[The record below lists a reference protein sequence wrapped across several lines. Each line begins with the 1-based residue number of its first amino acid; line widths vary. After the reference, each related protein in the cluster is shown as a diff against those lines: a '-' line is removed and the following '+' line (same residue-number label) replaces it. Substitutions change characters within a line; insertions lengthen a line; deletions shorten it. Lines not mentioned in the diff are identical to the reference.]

1 MRGYIAGGEPVTT
14 PSTPPGRLSTE
25 DRAALLD
32 AAIEQEMA
40 SGGRLETHTPNLAV
54 IVYGYGN
61 ILLHTTFAVL
71 TLFTCGLFVFPWIVW
86 ANTNRQHRVTLEV
99 DPYGNITRSV

>member
-1 MRGYIAGGEPVTT
+1 MTAHDS
-14 PSTPPGRLSTE
+14 PSTPPARRSDE

-40 SGGRLETHTPNLAV
+40 SGGRLETLTPHLAV
-54 IVYGYGN
+54 VEYGCGN
-61 ILLHTTFAVL
+61 ILLHITFAVL

-99 DPYGNITRSV
+99 DPYGAIIRSG